1 MHAVLE
7 RTRGAL
13 GIVVIPLSQDH
24 EGTGMTT
31 KTTIALFGAG
41 GKMGVRLSKN
51 LMGSAYAV
59 RHVEPGDAGRARLRD
74 ELGIACTSAEAAL
87 DGAQVV
93 ILAVPDTLIGR
104 LAAEIAPLLAPGTM
118 VMTLDA
124 AAPFAGHLPDRP
136 DLVYFVAHPCHPPIF
151 NDETTPEARRDFF
164 GGGHARQSIVSAL
177 MQGPPEAFDLGE
189 AIARVI
195 YQPILRSHRLTV
207 EQMALLEP
215 GLSETVC
222 ATLLDVM
229 REAMDEVVARGVPA
243 EAARDF
249 LLGHM
254 TILGAVIFKEIPGQ
268 FSDACNKA
276 IAFGKPRLM
285 REDWKQVFDRAEIAD
300 SIRRIT

>member
-1 MHAVLE
+1 M
-7 RTRGAL
+7 
-13 GIVVIPLSQDH
+13 Q
-24 EGTGMTT
+24 
-31 KTTIALFGAG
+31 TTIALFGAG
-41 GKMGVRLSKN
+41 GKMGARLSRN
-51 LMGSAYAV
+51 LQGSAYAV
-59 RHVEPGDAGRARLRD
+59 RHVEPSEAGRARLRQ
-74 ELGIACTSAEAAL
+74 ELGIDCVGADAAL
-87 DGAQVV
+87 QGAQVV

-104 LAAEIAPLLAPGTM
+104 LAAEIAPKLEPGTM

-136 DLVYFVAHPCHPPIF
+136 DLTYFVAHPCHPPIF
-151 NDETTPEARRDFF
+151 NDESTPEARRDFF
-164 GGGHARQSIVSAL
+164 GGAHARQSIVSAL
-177 MQGPPEAFDLGE
+177 MQGPDEAFELGE
-189 AIARVI
+189 AIAKVI

-276 IAFGKPRLM
+276 ISFGKPRLM
-285 REDWKQVFDRAEIAD
+285 RDDWKQVFDRAEIAD
-300 SIRRIT
+300 SIQRIT